1 MKIKLSMQ
9 GRGAAVY
16 LYDYDGADIEAWAV
30 RVAARGEP
38 PWMMEIMGTGRYK
51 KIIVVP

>member
-1 MKIKLSMQ
+1 MKIKLSPR

-16 LYDYDGADIEAWAV
+16 LHDYDGADIEAWAV

-38 PWMMEIMGTGRYK
+38 PWMVEIVGVEGYRK
-51 KIIVVP
+51 IVVVP